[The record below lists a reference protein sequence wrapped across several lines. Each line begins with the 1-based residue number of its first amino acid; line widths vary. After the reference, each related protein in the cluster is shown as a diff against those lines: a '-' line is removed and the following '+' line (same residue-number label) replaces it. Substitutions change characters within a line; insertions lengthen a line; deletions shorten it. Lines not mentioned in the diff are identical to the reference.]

1 MAAVNEMLTIT
12 QDFSTPYFD
21 RYDPKKRELLRTEEY
36 RRKHREYYQMTRNA
50 TLDINP
56 KPNARVFSGREEM
69 NYANI

>member
-21 RYDPKKRELLRTEEY
+21 RYDTKKRELLRTEEY
-36 RRKHREYYQMTRNA
+36 RRKHRKYYQMTRNA
-50 TLDINP
+50 KLNINP
-56 KPNARVFSGREEM
+56 KPDGKVFSGREEL